1 MQTTKPRKANL
12 VFITAVFFAMASI
25 SFAAQTSTDKSTT
38 KEVKEKVAAAA
49 EAIKNYS
56 VAQRDEAL
64 EKAKTVLDDLDARID
79 RMQSQLN
86 EKWDQM
92 DQLAREKGMAT
103 LTKLRKQRNEIA
115 EWYGGLKHSSSN
127 AWEDVKEGFLKSYQ
141 ALREA
146 FDKAKSEF
154 QKNK

>member
-1 MQTTKPRKANL
+1 MKTRKLRKANL
-12 VFITAVFFAMASI
+12 VFITAVFFAMASV
-25 SFAAQTSTDKSTT
+25 SFAAQTSADKTT
-38 KEVKEKVAAAA
+38 TNDVKTKVAAAA

-56 VAQRDEAL
+56 VDQRDEAL
-64 EKAKTVLDDLDARID
+64 KKAKTVLDDLDDSID
-79 RMQSQLN
+79 RMQSQLD

-92 DQLAREKGMAT
+92 DQLARQKAT
-103 LTKLRKQRNEIA
+103 TALTALRKQRNEIA

-146 FDKAKSEF
+146 FDKAQSEF
-154 QKNK
+154 KKNK